1 MKGTYKI
8 KISNSK
14 VSFSLELERNI
25 TIICGNSATGKTTL
39 IGLIRDYEQLGKAS
53 GVTIQCK
60 KPCRVLSNVDWKYRL
75 DAIHDS
81 IVFLDEGNE
90 FVRSQDF
97 AQAIRSTDNYY
108 VIINRESL
116 SQLPYSVNSILKL
129 KTTSRKK
136 VTYIRSYPEYTN
148 LAEPIEQISRVDE
161 IITEDSN
168 SGYDMFSR
176 IAQDNGVS
184 CLSAQGKSNIF
195 PCLANHSGDQILVIA
210 DGAAF
215 GAELEKIYK
224 LQEVSTG
231 KIRLYLPESFEWL
244 LLKSGILGNKTPYDI
259 LADPPAH
266 IESRDFFSWEQY
278 FTALLVD
285 LTRDTYLHYSK
296 NRLNPVYL
304 QPANIEKVLDAMGKK

>member
-97 AQAIRSTDNYY
+97 AQAIRGTDNYY

-136 VTYIRSYPEYTN
+136 VTYIRSYPEYSN
-148 LAEPIEQISRVDE
+148 LAEPIEQINRVDE

-168 SGYDMFSR
+168 SGHDMFSR
-176 IAQDNGVS
+176 IAQDGGVS

-195 PCLANHSGDQILVIA
+195 SCLANHSGDQILVIA

-244 LLKSGILGNKTPYDI
+244 LLKSGVLGNRTPHDI
-259 LADPPAH
+259 LADPGAH

-285 LTRDTYLHYSK
+285 LTRDTYLHYNK

-304 QPANIEKVLDAMGKK
+304 QPANIEKVLEAMGKK

>member
-97 AQAIRSTDNYY
+97 AQAIRGTDNYY

-136 VTYIRSYPEYTN
+136 VTYIRSYPEYSN
-148 LAEPIEQISRVDE
+148 LAEPIEQINRVDE

-168 SGYDMFSR
+168 SGHDMFSR

-195 PCLANHSGDQILVIA
+195 SCLANHSGDQILVIA

-244 LLKSGILGNKTPYDI
+244 LLKSGVLGNRTPHDI
-259 LADPPAH
+259 LANPAAH

-285 LTRDTYLHYSK
+285 LTRDTYLHYNK

-304 QPANIEKVLDAMGKK
+304 QPANIEKVLEAMGKK

>member
-8 KISNSK
+8 IISNSK

-97 AQAIRSTDNYY
+97 AQAIRGTDNYY

-136 VTYIRSYPEYTN
+136 VTYIRSYPEYSN
-148 LAEPIEQISRVDE
+148 LAEPIEQINRVDE

-168 SGYDMFSR
+168 SGHDMFSR
-176 IAQDNGVS
+176 IAQDSGVS

-195 PCLANHSGDQILVIA
+195 SCLANHSGEQILVIA

-244 LLKSGILGNKTPYDI
+244 LLKSGVLGNRTPHNI
-259 LADPPAH
+259 LADPATH

-285 LTRDTYLHYSK
+285 LTRDTYLHYNK

-304 QPANIEKVLDAMGKK
+304 QPANIEKVLEAMGKK

>member
-97 AQAIRSTDNYY
+97 AQAIRGTDNYY

-136 VTYIRSYPEYTN
+136 VTYIRSYPEYSN
-148 LAEPIEQISRVDE
+148 LAEPIEQINRVDE

-168 SGYDMFSR
+168 SGHDMFSR

-195 PCLANHSGDQILVIA
+195 SCLANHSGDQILVIA

-244 LLKSGILGNKTPYDI
+244 LLKSGVLGNRTPHDI
-259 LADPPAH
+259 LADPAAH

-285 LTRDTYLHYSK
+285 LTRDTYLHYNK

-304 QPANIEKVLDAMGKK
+304 QPANIEKVLEAMGKK

>member
-97 AQAIRSTDNYY
+97 AHAIRDTDNYY

-136 VTYIRSYPEYTN
+136 VTYIRSYPEYSN
-148 LAEPIEQISRVDE
+148 LAEPIEQINRMDE

-195 PCLANHSGDQILVIA
+195 SFLANHSGDQILVIA

-244 LLKSGILGNKTPYDI
+244 LLKSGVLGNKTPHDI
-259 LADPPAH
+259 LADPAAH

-285 LTRDTYLHYSK
+285 LTRNTYLHYNK

>member
-97 AQAIRSTDNYY
+97 AHAIRDTDNYY

-136 VTYIRSYPEYTN
+136 VTYIRSYPEYSN
-148 LAEPIEQISRVDE
+148 LAEPIEQINRMDE

-195 PCLANHSGDQILVIA
+195 SFLANHSGDQILVIA

-244 LLKSGILGNKTPYDI
+244 LLKSGVLGNRTPHDI
-259 LADPPAH
+259 LADPAAH
-266 IESRDFFSWEQY
+266 IDSRDFFSWEQY

-285 LTRDTYLHYSK
+285 LTRNTYLHYNK

>member
-97 AQAIRSTDNYY
+97 AHAIRDTDNYY

-136 VTYIRSYPEYTN
+136 VTYIRSYPEYSN
-148 LAEPIEQISRVDE
+148 LAEPIEQINRMDE

-195 PCLANHSGDQILVIA
+195 SFLANHSGDQILVIA

-244 LLKSGILGNKTPYDI
+244 LLKSGVLGNRTPHDI
-259 LADPPAH
+259 LADPAAH

-285 LTRDTYLHYSK
+285 LTRNTYLHYNK

>member
-97 AQAIRSTDNYY
+97 AQAIRGTDNYY

-136 VTYIRSYPEYTN
+136 VTYIRSYPEYSN
-148 LAEPIEQISRVDE
+148 LAEPIEQINRMDE

-168 SGYDMFSR
+168 SGHDMFSR
-176 IAQDNGVS
+176 IAQDSGVS

-195 PCLANHSGDQILVIA
+195 SCLANHSGEQILVIA

-244 LLKSGILGNKTPYDI
+244 LLKSGVLGNRTPHDI
-259 LADPPAH
+259 LANPAAH

-278 FTALLVD
+278 FTSLLVD
-285 LTRDTYLHYSK
+285 LTRDTYLHYNK

-304 QPANIEKVLDAMGKK
+304 QPANIEKVLEAMGKK

>member
-97 AQAIRSTDNYY
+97 AQAIRGTDNYY

-136 VTYIRSYPEYTN
+136 VTYIRSYPEYSN
-148 LAEPIEQISRVDE
+148 LAEPIEQINRVDE

-168 SGYDMFSR
+168 SGHDMFSR
-176 IAQDNGVS
+176 NPQDSGGS

-195 PCLANHSGDQILVIA
+195 SCLANHSGDQILVIA

-244 LLKSGILGNKTPYDI
+244 LLKSGVLGNRTPHDI
-259 LADPPAH
+259 LADPAAH

-285 LTRDTYLHYSK
+285 LTRDTYLHYNK

>member
-60 KPCRVLSNVDWKYRL
+60 KPCRVLSNVDWQYRL
-75 DAIHDS
+75 AAIHDS

-90 FVRSQDF
+90 FVRSLDF
-97 AQAIRSTDNYY
+97 AQAIRNTDNYY

-129 KTTSRKK
+129 KTTSRRK
-136 VTYIRSYPEYTN
+136 VTYIRSYPEYSN
-148 LAEPIEQISRVDE
+148 LSEPITQISRVDE

-176 IAQDNGVS
+176 IAEDNGVS

-195 PCLANHSGDQILVIA
+195 SCLASHAGDQILVIA

-244 LLKSGILGNKTPYDI
+244 LLKSGILGNRTPHDI
-259 LADPPAH
+259 LADPAAH
-266 IESRDFFSWEQY
+266 IESRDFFSWEQF
-278 FTALLVD
+278 FTAFLVD
-285 LTRDTYLHYSK
+285 LTRDTYLQYSK
-296 NRLNPVYL
+296 HRLNPVYL
-304 QPANIEKVLDAMGKK
+304 HPVNIEKLLEAMGE